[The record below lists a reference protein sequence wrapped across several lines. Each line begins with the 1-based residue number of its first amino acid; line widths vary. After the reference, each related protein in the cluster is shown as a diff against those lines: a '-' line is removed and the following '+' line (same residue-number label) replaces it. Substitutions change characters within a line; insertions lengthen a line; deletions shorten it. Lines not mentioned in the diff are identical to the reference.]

1 MAIVVAFSLLLG
13 LPACTHNVGFHPL
26 QPPEEIVHKTDAS
39 VKLYMRPIIV
49 EASHSFRSALSGI
62 ANKWVVDYGARAHE
76 YAVQYLSA
84 AFTDFEEVA
93 EPGSGAD
100 ANLEI
105 EHLYYTISGHAA
117 HVTMDVEATDATG
130 NELMSEHYQTRGWRG
145 TGVVFLGGAFAQK
158 GVTRSTTDQAFREIF
173 LQLVADLRSALVI
186 DTETP
191 ETRETPETPETRTD
205 PEEEPTSS
213 QTPSSGVKTDN

>member
-1 MAIVVAFSLLLG
+1 MATVVALSLLLG
-13 LPACTHNVGFHPL
+13 LPACTHNVGFDPL

-39 VKLYMRPIIV
+39 VKLYMRPLIV
-49 EASHSFRSALSGI
+49 EASHSFRSAMSGI

-117 HVTMDVEATDATG
+117 HVTMDVDATDATG
-130 NELMSEHYQTRGWRG
+130 NELMSQHYQTRGWRG
-145 TGVVFLGGAFAQK
+145 TGVVFLGGVFAQK

-173 LQLVADLRSALVI
+173 LQLVTDLRSALEI
-186 DTETP
+186 ETETP
-191 ETRETPETPETRTD
+191 ETPTD
-205 PEEEPTSS
+205 PGEVPTSS
-213 QTPSSGVKTDN
+213 QTPLSGAKTDS

>member
-1 MAIVVAFSLLLG
+1 MATVVALSLLLG
-13 LPACTHNVGFHPL
+13 LPACTHNVGFDPL

-39 VKLYMRPIIV
+39 VKLYMRPLIV
-49 EASHSFRSALSGI
+49 EASHSFRSAMSGI

-130 NELMSEHYQTRGWRG
+130 NELMSQHYQTRGWRG
-145 TGVVFLGGAFAQK
+145 AGVVFLGGVFAQK

-173 LQLVADLRSALVI
+173 LQLVADLRSALEI
-186 DTETP
+186 DTEMP
-191 ETRETPETPETRTD
+191 DMPETPEA
-205 PEEEPTSS
+205 PE
-213 QTPSSGVKTDN
+213 TPR